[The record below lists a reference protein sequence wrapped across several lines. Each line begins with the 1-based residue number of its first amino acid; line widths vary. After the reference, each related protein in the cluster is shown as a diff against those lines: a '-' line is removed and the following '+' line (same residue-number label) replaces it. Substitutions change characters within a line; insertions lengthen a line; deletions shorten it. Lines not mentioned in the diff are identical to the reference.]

1 MEEHLRVTRHY
12 LPDYMLL
19 LVITVHAK
27 GQLKMSKLKTCRL
40 KANRRD
46 FLRVFKL
53 VTSQNKF
60 VKALA
65 EDSKTQKFFATRE
78 LLSFTEILQLCVTL
92 N

>member
-1 MEEHLRVTRHY
+1 MEEDPRVTKHY

-27 GQLKMSKLKTCRL
+27 GQLKMSKLKMCRL

-53 VTSQNKF
+53 VTSQSKF

-65 EDSKTQKFFATRE
+65 EDSKTWKPFATRE
-78 LLSFTEILQLCVTL
+78 LLSFIEILQLCVTL